1 MRELDHWGKVNT
13 RTNRL
18 KMNNG
23 LKIAILVSALGAL
36 VVIVASVLG
45 FRVLPD
51 VIKSRIED
59 VLNSTWFSLDEDF
72 EIIFV

>member
-1 MRELDHWGKVNT
+1 
-13 RTNRL
+13 
-18 KMNNG
+18 MNNG